1 MDFDL
6 DVPSEMKEMFMPLV
20 TKLAAEL
27 PQTPEQKAAA
37 MERALKLQTDET
49 FMAMIME
56 IAEKTFTAAD
66 ENKDGL
72 LDETEFLK
80 FCQMMKEN
88 AGERQDVMPE
98 YTAEQLK
105 MAYGCV

>member
-1 MDFDL
+1 
-6 DVPSEMKEMFMPLV
+6 
-20 TKLAAEL
+20 
-27 PQTPEQKAAA
+27 
-37 MERALKLQTDET
+37 
-49 FMAMIME
+49 MAMIME

-72 LDETEFLK
+72 LDEAEFLK

-98 YTAEQLK
+98 YTAE
-105 MAYGCV
+105 